1 MTARRP
7 MWVLDISYGPFIR
20 SWTSPK
26 NFDIRSKVMV
36 VYKCVLNGKVMVFAC
51 NFMSAFPYIDKWVKN
66 IVLTLYVNYY
76 SS

>member
-1 MTARRP
+1 
-7 MWVLDISYGPFIR
+7 
-20 SWTSPK
+20 
-26 NFDIRSKVMV
+26 MV